1 MLRHGDFA
9 CVILWRDGKLL
20 LGLRSA
26 RKRTYPNC
34 WDILGGYVEPGE
46 TIEQALA
53 RELVEEV
60 GLTPVEFFKLAVFD
74 EPDPARHGQARYH
87 AYVVT
92 GWTGGEPAMLG
103 DEHVDMAWFEPSEAA
118 LLPALAMPEYRELF
132 EMAAARM
139 RQRA

>member
-9 CVILWRDGKLL
+9 CVVLWRDGKLL

-26 RKRTYPNC
+26 DKRTYPNC
-34 WDILGGYVEPGE
+34 WDILGGYVEAGE

-60 GLTPVEFFKLAVFD
+60 GLTPVEFFKLAVVD
-74 EPDPARHGQARYH
+74 EPDTDRHGEARYH
-87 AYVVT
+87 VYVVT
-92 GWTGGEPAMLG
+92 AWTGGDPVMLG

-132 EMAAARM
+132 DLAAVRM